1 MTYYFLGVS
10 QGSLRVP
17 LRPLLLFLLLLSQLF
32 FTLPAASCTKR
43 WDFKQNTYPDNDIT
57 FRRGLYLRYHFIQG
71 KASKVQ
77 SLRHTVPAP
86 PLTVLDLLHHLQ
98 AVFRDALEVLQ

>member
-1 MTYYFLGVS
+1 MTYYFPGVS

-32 FTLPAASCTKR
+32 FTLPVTWCTKR
-43 WDFKQNTYPDNDIT
+43 WVFIQNTYPDPDVT
-57 FRRGLYLRYHFIQG
+57 FRRGLNLFSHFIQG
-71 KASKVQ
+71 KVSEVQ

-86 PLTVLDLLHHLQ
+86 PFTVLDLLHHLQ